1 MVAPDQIRRHAMSYG
16 ACKYDVT
23 VHDSP
28 LSAAALRR
36 WLHGRG
42 AVLFS
47 HADDFAAYGFES
59 DRWLVH
65 VQEAFA
71 AADVRPLA
79 LADRHEAGWVTEVG
93 GCTTTLA
100 LDEIQRYPVARESSE
115 EALRNAAFEPAAR
128 FVMTLDAGLRLRRTF
143 VYTQRDRL
151 PSPMDLAAL
160 AREARDSSLNG
171 PTIVRNRPAT
181 PCRR

>member
-1 MVAPDQIRRHAMSYG
+1 MSY
-16 ACKYDVT
+16 AALKYDVT
-23 VHDSP
+23 APDSP
-28 LSAAALRR
+28 LAAPALRR
-36 WLHGRG
+36 WLHGRW
-42 AVLFS
+42 ALLFS

-79 LADRHEAGWVTEVG
+79 LADRQEAGWVMEVG
-93 GCTTTLA
+93 GCTTALA
-100 LDEIQRYPVARESSE
+100 LDEIQRYPVARDSRE
-115 EALRNAAFEPAAR
+115 EELRSAAFDQSAR
-128 FVMTLDAGLRLRRTF
+128 FVMTLDTGLRLRRTF

-160 AREARDSSLNG
+160 AREVRDSSLNG
-171 PTIVRNRPAT
+171 WRGARSRPAT

>member
-1 MVAPDQIRRHAMSYG
+1 MSY
-16 ACKYDVT
+16 AALKYD
-23 VHDSP
+23 
-28 LSAAALRR
+28 LSAPAAPLAAPALRR
-36 WLHGRG
+36 WLHGRW
-42 AVLFS
+42 ALLFS

-79 LADRHEAGWVTEVG
+79 LADRQEAGWVTEVG
-93 GCTTTLA
+93 GCTTILA
-100 LDEIQRYPVARESSE
+100 LDEIQRYPVARDSR
-115 EALRNAAFEPAAR
+115 EAVLRSAAFDHSAR
-128 FVMTLDAGLRLRRTF
+128 FVMTLDPGLRLRRTF

-151 PSPMDLAAL
+151 PSPMDLAVL
-160 AREARDSSLNG
+160 AREVRDGSFNRWTAARD
-171 PTIVRNRPAT
+171 RPAI

>member
-1 MVAPDQIRRHAMSYG
+1 MSY
-16 ACKYDVT
+16 AALKYDVT
-23 VHDSP
+23 APDSP
-28 LSAAALRR
+28 LAAPALRR
-36 WLHGRG
+36 WLHGRW
-42 AVLFS
+42 ALLFS

-71 AADVRPLA
+71 AADIRPLA
-79 LADRHEAGWVTEVG
+79 LADRQEAGWVTEIG

-100 LDEIQRYPVARESSE
+100 LDEIQRYPVARDSRE
-115 EALRNAAFEPAAR
+115 ERLRSAAFDGSTR

-143 VYTQRDRL
+143 VYMQRDRL

-160 AREARDSSLNG
+160 AREVRDGSFNGWTAAR
-171 PTIVRNRPAT
+171 RRPAI
-181 PCRR
+181 PCPR

>member
-1 MVAPDQIRRHAMSYG
+1 MSHA
-16 ACKYDVT
+16 ALKYDVSAP
-23 VHDSP
+23 DSRLP
-28 LSAAALRR
+28 AAALRR
-36 WLHGRG
+36 WLHGRW
-42 AVLFS
+42 ALLFS

-71 AADVRPLA
+71 AADIRPLA
-79 LADRHEAGWVTEVG
+79 LADRQEAGWVTEVG

-100 LDEIQRYPVARESSE
+100 LSEIQRYPVARDSNE
-115 EALRNAAFEPAAR
+115 EALRNAAFDRSAR
-128 FVMTLDAGLRLRRTF
+128 FVMTLDASLRLRRTF

-160 AREARDSSLNG
+160 ARQARDGSFTG
-171 PTIVRNRPAT
+171 WTAVRSRPAI

>member
-1 MVAPDQIRRHAMSYG
+1 MSY
-16 ACKYDVT
+16 AALKYDVSAPG
-23 VHDSP
+23 SP
-28 LSAAALRR
+28 LAAPALRR
-36 WLHGRG
+36 WLHGRW
-42 AVLFS
+42 ALLFS
-47 HADDFAAYGFES
+47 HADDFASYGFES

-65 VQEAFA
+65 VQEEFA

-79 LADRHEAGWVTEVG
+79 LADRQEAGWVTEVG

-100 LDEIQRYPVARESSE
+100 LDEIQRYPVARDSRE
-115 EALRNAAFEPAAR
+115 EQLRSAAFDQSAR
-128 FVMTLDAGLRLRRTF
+128 FVMTLDTGLRLRRTF

-160 AREARDSSLNG
+160 AREVRDSSFNG
-171 PTIVRNRPAT
+171 WAGVRNRPAI

>member
-1 MVAPDQIRRHAMSYG
+1 MSY
-16 ACKYDVT
+16 AALKYDV
-23 VHDSP
+23 
-28 LSAAALRR
+28 SATAASMAAPALRR
-36 WLHGRG
+36 WLHGRW
-42 AVLFS
+42 ALLFS

-79 LADRHEAGWVTEVG
+79 LADCQEAGWVTEVG
-93 GCTTTLA
+93 GCTTSIA
-100 LDEIQRYPVARESSE
+100 LDEIQRYPVARDSREQD
-115 EALRNAAFEPAAR
+115 LRTAAFDGSTR
-128 FVMTLDAGLRLRRTF
+128 FVMTLDAALRLRRTF
-143 VYTQRDRL
+143 VYTQRQRDRL

-160 AREARDSSLNG
+160 AREVRDSSFNG
-171 PTIVRNRPAT
+171 WTAARSRPAI

>member
-1 MVAPDQIRRHAMSYG
+1 MSY
-16 ACKYDVT
+16 AALKYDV
-23 VHDSP
+23 
-28 LSAAALRR
+28 SAPDLRLPAPALRR
-36 WLHGRG
+36 WLHGRW
-42 AVLFS
+42 ALLFS

-71 AADVRPLA
+71 ATDIRPLA
-79 LADRHEAGWVTEVG
+79 LAGRHEAGWVTEVG

-100 LDEIQRYPVARESSE
+100 LDEIQRYPVARDSRE
-115 EALRNAAFEPAAR
+115 EALRSAAFDPAAR

-143 VYTQRDRL
+143 VYTQRDQL

-160 AREARDSSLNG
+160 AREVRDGSVSARAV
-171 PTIVRNRPAT
+171 VRDRPAI

>member
-1 MVAPDQIRRHAMSYG
+1 MSY
-16 ACKYDVT
+16 AALKYDVSA
-23 VHDSP
+23 HASP
-28 LSAAALRR
+28 LPAAALRR
-36 WLHGRG
+36 WLQGRW
-42 AVLFS
+42 ALLFS

-79 LADRHEAGWVTEVG
+79 LADRQEAGWVTEVG
-93 GCTTTLA
+93 GCITTLA
-100 LDEIQRYPVARESSE
+100 LDE
-115 EALRNAAFEPAAR
+115 PAER
-128 FVMTLDAGLRLRRTF
+128 FVMTLDTGLRVRRTF

-160 AREARDSSLNG
+160 AREVRDSSITG
-171 PTIVRNRPAT
+171 PKVVRNRTAI